1 MMTPAFKFR
10 NLNRIVGAFVLAA
23 VVVLLTGIVLVGKAR
38 HWMERSFTVEV
49 AFRAQDIGLLHTSL
63 PVKILGDNAGQV
75 LDAHLQS
82 ATETR
87 ATLEIRQSFRK
98 ALRADCYAIVHTPVA
113 GLLGETFVEVWPG
126 QSTVPLPDDFI
137 IPGKPGE
144 DLVEL
149 AKNSVA
155 NFGQAAG
162 EIRDLISENRKE
174 IAQAIINVRRMSENL
189 DRLVADNQ
197 ALINQVLT
205 RLDEMGKQVAEL
217 VAENRANVK
226 ETTARLPAAVDHLG
240 AGGRAIAEAGTM
252 ARDLIAENRGDLRL
266 IAGKLASAAPRVDRI
281 ASDIETVTTQV
292 ASGKGTI
299 GKLVMEDTVHDKVV
313 AATDSLTERLE
324 ELKPITGG
332 LSQLKLFGG
341 LEGAGNARSGSW
353 TAGVY
358 LRLEP
363 RPWKFYQGGVS
374 YRSAPRDRDAPK
386 ESPDSIP
393 VDFNLVL
400 GWRFIETRTSG
411 VYWLTV
417 AGGLVET
424 RLGGWVEMPLFR
436 DRIAIRGLVRGKQ
449 NDRDAID
456 RRYEHGSVL
465 VRATA
470 SVRLWKG
477 LYVLGGVDDC
487 ADTRGAWGGVRAE
500 LLDNDLRNI
509 TSVSGLFK

>member
-1 MMTPAFKFR
+1 MTPAFKFR
-10 NLNRIVGAFVLAA
+10 NLNRIVGAFVVAA
-23 VVVLLTGIVLVGKAR
+23 MLVLLAGIVLIGKAR
-38 HWMERSFTVEV
+38 HWMETSFRVEV
-49 AFRAQDIGLLHTSL
+49 AFGAQEIGLLHTGI
-63 PVKILGDNAGQV
+63 PVKILGDTAGQV

-98 ALRADCYAIVHTPVA
+98 ALRSDCYAIIHTPVA
-113 GLLGETFVEVWPG
+113 GLLGQTFVEVWPG
-126 QSTVPLPDDFI
+126 QSTVPLTDEFI
-137 IPGKPGE
+137 IPGRAGD

-155 NFGQAAG
+155 SFGQASN
-162 EIRDLISENRKE
+162 EIRVLISENRKE
-174 IAQAIINVRRMSENL
+174 ISQAIINVRRMSDNL
-189 DRLVADNQ
+189 DRLIADNQ
-197 ALINQVLT
+197 AVVNQVLN
-205 RLDEMGKQVAEL
+205 RLDEMGKQVSEL
-217 VAENRANVK
+217 VAENRGNLK
-226 ETTARLPAAVDHLG
+226 ETTARLPAAIDHLG
-240 AGGRAIAEAGTM
+240 AGGKAIADAGTQ

-266 IAGKLASAAPRVDRI
+266 ITGKFADAAPKVDRI
-281 ASDIETVTTQV
+281 ASDVEAVTNQIAT
-292 ASGKGTI
+292 GKGTV

-313 AATDSLTERLE
+313 TATDSLTERLE

-332 LSQLKLFGG
+332 LSQLKLYGAVDGG
-341 LEGAGNARSGSW
+341 YNERSGSW

-374 YRSAPRDRDAPK
+374 YRSAPRDLKAAA

-400 GWRFIETRTSG
+400 GWRFIETRTPG
-411 VYWLTV
+411 VYAITV

-424 RLGGWVEMPLFR
+424 RLGGWVEFPVYG
-436 DRIAIRGLVRGKQ
+436 DRLAIRGMIRGKH
-449 NDRDAID
+449 NNREPND
-456 RRYEHGSVL
+456 RRYEEGAVL
-465 VRATA
+465 IRATA
-470 SVRLWKG
+470 SLRTWKG
-477 LYVLGGVDDC
+477 LYLIAGVDDC
-487 ADTRGAWGGVRAE
+487 GDAPGAWGGIRAE